1 MLCCYCLA
9 HGNWNQ
15 YWSKSPVPLRSGSP
29 QLLLYIL
36 YIQKPAA
43 IPFLLLEQINGGG
56 REKSTYIWQECCWQ
70 QFYACQ
76 DGALGRRVS
85 LFSKGSRLFEMAV
98 RQEKQLKAHTL
109 YTFGLDNSQVQT
121 QYITYLVLILDFGCL
136 ELYLLQL
143 EFQAISNYGLFQSS
157 INS

>member
-9 HGNWNQ
+9 HSNWNQ

-98 RQEKQLKAHTL
+98 RQEKQLKAHTHSIL
-109 YTFGLDNSQVQT
+109 LVWILLKYKLNILPSINFGVWMFR
-121 QYITYLVLILDFGCL
+121 ITYYNQNFWP
-136 ELYLLQL
+136 
-143 EFQAISNYGLFQSS
+143 
-157 INS
+157 

>member
-9 HGNWNQ
+9 HSNWNQ

-109 YTFGLDNSQVQT
+109 YFWSGSLLSTNSI
-121 QYITYLVLILDFGCL
+121 YYLVLILEFECL
-136 ELYLLQL
+136 ELLIITRIFGYDY
-143 EFQAISNYGLFQSS
+143 SHSKV
-157 INS
+157 

>member
-9 HGNWNQ
+9 HSNWNQ

-98 RQEKQLKAHTL
+98 RQEKQLKAHTHSIL
-109 YTFGLDNSQVQT
+109 LVWILIKYKLNILPSINFGVWMFR
-121 QYITYLVLILDFGCL
+121 ITYYNQNFWP
-136 ELYLLQL
+136 
-143 EFQAISNYGLFQSS
+143 
-157 INS
+157 